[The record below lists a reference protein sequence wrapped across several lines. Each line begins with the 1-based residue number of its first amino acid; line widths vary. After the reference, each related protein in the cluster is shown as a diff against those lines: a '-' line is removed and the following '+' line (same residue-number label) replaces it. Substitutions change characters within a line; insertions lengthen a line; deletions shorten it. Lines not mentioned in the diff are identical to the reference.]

1 MVVEWLC
8 KRREGGNTQ
17 KLVNAVNEI
26 HKKKRKD
33 NRLDTFKT
41 PRRLREKC
49 KGLINDKRQF
59 RFTIAHNK
67 YIYT

>member
-26 HKKKRKD
+26 HKKKE
-33 NRLDTFKT
+33 KT
-41 PRRLREKC
+41 IVWIHLKHRGDCVRNAKV
-49 KGLINDKRQF
+49 
-59 RFTIAHNK
+59 
-67 YIYT
+67 